1 MSEAHVHLEP
11 WSMSL
16 AATFALAITAL
27 LYFRGWL
34 RLRAVCPA
42 AISASQLGVFICG
55 IMSVAAAVNPPVA
68 TLDHQLLFM
77 HMVQH
82 LLLMA
87 IAPPLILLG
96 APFLSV
102 RHGLPPSLIRFARN
116 PLLHWAPMQWL
127 GRFITSSSLCWLS
140 ATAVLIGWHFPK
152 AFALGMQSE
161 SWHAIQCA
169 SFLATGVLFWT
180 PVIQPWPTKARSP
193 QWSIPLYLF
202 LATLPCDALSAF
214 LTFCGRVVY
223 PHYLHAE
230 RRFDISALQDQ
241 ESAGALMW
249 VSVTFVYLIPA
260 VMATIQILSPANPYR
275 QTELC
280 DVSAMAARSLSP
292 AAEEV
297 A

>member
-1 MSEAHVHLEP
+1 MSEAHVAVQS
-11 WSMSL
+11 WSVPL
-16 AATFALAITAL
+16 AATLALVITVL

-34 RLRAVCPA
+34 RLRAVCPT
-42 AISASQLGVFICG
+42 AISGRQVGVFICG
-55 IMSVAAAVNPPVA
+55 VMSVAVAVNPPVA
-68 TLDHQLLFM
+68 TMDHQLLFM

-102 RHGLPPSLIRFARN
+102 LQGLPQSLFRLALD
-116 PLLHWAPMQWL
+116 PLLHCAPMQSL
-127 GRFITSSSLCWLS
+127 GRLITSSPFCWLS

-152 AFALGMQSE
+152 AFGLGMQSE
-161 SWHAIQCA
+161 SWHAIECA
-169 SFLATGVLFWT
+169 SFLVTGVLFWM
-180 PVIQPWPTKARSP
+180 PVIRPWPITAWSP

-202 LATLPCDALSAF
+202 LATLPCDTLSAF

-230 RRFDISALQDQ
+230 RTFNISALQDQ

-260 VMATIQILSPANPYR
+260 VIATIQILSSANAYR
-275 QTELC
+275 QTESR
-280 DVSAMAARSLSP
+280 DVSAMAAQPSPP
-292 AAEEV
+292 AAGEV

>member
-1 MSEAHVHLEP
+1 MSEAHVPLQP
-11 WSMSL
+11 WSLPL
-16 AATFALAITAL
+16 ATTFALVVTAL
-27 LYFRGWL
+27 LYFRGWR
-34 RLRAVCPA
+34 RLRSIRPT
-42 AISASQLGVFICG
+42 AILGRQLSVFICG
-55 IMSVAAAVNPPVA
+55 IMSVAVAVNAPVA
-68 TLDHQLLFM
+68 TMDHQLLFM
-77 HMVQH
+77 HMVRH

-87 IAPPLILLG
+87 VAPPLILLG
-96 APFLSV
+96 APFLLV
-102 RHGLPPSLIRFARN
+102 PRGLPPRLFRLALD

-127 GRFITSSSLCWLS
+127 GRLITSSPFCWLS
-140 ATAVLIGWHFPK
+140 ASAVLIGWHFPK
-152 AFALGMQSE
+152 AFGLGMQSE

-180 PVIQPWPTKARSP
+180 PVIQPWPTTARSP

-202 LATLPCDALSAF
+202 LATLPCDTLSAF

-230 RRFDISALQDQ
+230 RPFNISALQDQ

-260 VMATIQILSPANPYR
+260 VIATIQLLSPANPYR
-275 QTELC
+275 QNQLR
-280 DVSAMAARSLSP
+280 DVSAMAAQPSP
-292 AAEEV
+292 LAAEEV

>member
-1 MSEAHVHLEP
+1 M
-11 WSMSL
+11 
-16 AATFALAITAL
+16 
-27 LYFRGWL
+27 
-34 RLRAVCPA
+34 C
-42 AISASQLGVFICG
+42 GV
-55 IMSVAAAVNPPVA
+55 MSVAVAVNPPVA
-68 TLDHQLLFM
+68 TMDHQLLFM

-102 RHGLPPSLIRFARN
+102 LHGLPSSLFRLAPC
-116 PLLHWAPMQWL
+116 PLLHWAPMQSL
-127 GRFITSSSLCWLS
+127 VRLITSSPSCWLS

-152 AFALGMQSE
+152 AFGLGMQSE
-161 SWHAIQCA
+161 SWHAVQCA
-169 SFLATGVLFWT
+169 SFLVTGVLFWM
-180 PVIQPWPTKARSP
+180 PVIQPGPTKPRSP

-202 LATLPCDALSAF
+202 LATLPCDTLSAF

-230 RRFDISALQDQ
+230 RPLNISALQDQ

-249 VSVTFVYLIPA
+249 VCVTFIYLIPA
-260 VMATIQILSPANPYR
+260 VIATIQILSPANAYR
-275 QTELC
+275 QKELH
-280 DVSAMAARSLSP
+280 DVRAMTAQPSVSAT
-292 AAEEV
+292 EEV

>member
-1 MSEAHVHLEP
+1 MSEAHVAVP
-11 WSMSL
+11 AWSVPL
-16 AATFALAITAL
+16 TATFALVVTVL

-34 RLRAVCPA
+34 RLRVGCPT
-42 AISASQLGVFICG
+42 AISGRQLSIFICG
-55 IMSVAAAVNPPVA
+55 VMSVAVAVNPPVA
-68 TLDHQLLFM
+68 TMDHQLLFM
-77 HMVQH
+77 HMLQH

-96 APFLSV
+96 APFLSF
-102 RHGLPPSLIRFARN
+102 RNGLPPSLFRLALD

-127 GRFITSSSLCWLS
+127 GRLISSSPFCWLG

-152 AFALGMQSE
+152 AFGLGMQSE
-161 SWHAIQCA
+161 LWHAIQCA
-169 SFLATGVLFWT
+169 SFLATGVLFWM
-180 PVIQPWPTKARSP
+180 PVIQPWPTKAQSP
-193 QWSIPLYLF
+193 RWSIPLYLF
-202 LATLPCDALSAF
+202 LATLPCDTLSAF

-223 PHYLHAE
+223 PNYLHAE
-230 RRFDISALQDQ
+230 RPFNISALQDQ

-260 VMATIQILSPANPYR
+260 VIATIQILSPANAHGQR
-275 QTELC
+275 ELR
-280 DVSAMAARSLSP
+280 DAIAARRSPP

>member
-1 MSEAHVHLEP
+1 MSETHAPVQS
-11 WSMSL
+11 WSVPL
-16 AATFALAITAL
+16 AATFALVITVL

-34 RLRAVCPA
+34 HLRAACPT
-42 AISASQLGVFICG
+42 AISGRQLGLFMCG
-55 IMSVAAAVNPPVA
+55 VMSVAVAVNPPVA
-68 TLDHQLLFM
+68 TMDHQLLFM

-102 RHGLPPSLIRFARN
+102 PHGLPWSLIRLAPGPF
-116 PLLHWAPMQWL
+116 LHWAPRQSL
-127 GRFITSSSLCWLS
+127 VRLITSSPFCWLS

-152 AFALGMQSE
+152 AFGLGMQSE

-169 SFLATGVLFWT
+169 SFLATGVLFWM
-180 PVIQPWPTKARSP
+180 PVIPPGPTKPRSP

-202 LATLPCDALSAF
+202 LGTLPCDALSAF

-230 RRFDISALQDQ
+230 RPLNISALQDQ
-241 ESAGALMW
+241 ETAGALMW

-260 VMATIQILSPANPYR
+260 VVATIQILSPANAYR
-275 QTELC
+275 QTELS
-280 DVSAMAARSLSP
+280 DVNAIRGP

>member
-1 MSEAHVHLEP
+1 MSEAHVPLP
-11 WSMSL
+11 SWSIPL
-16 AATFALAITAL
+16 AATFALVITVL
-27 LYFRGWL
+27 LYLRGWL
-34 RLRAVCPA
+34 HLRAVCPT
-42 AISASQLGVFICG
+42 AISGRRLSIFMCGV
-55 IMSVAAAVNPPVA
+55 MSVAVAVNPPVA
-68 TLDHQLLFM
+68 TMDHQLLFM

-102 RHGLPPSLIRFARN
+102 PHGLPSSLFRFAPG
-116 PLLHWAPMQWL
+116 PLLHWVPMQSL
-127 GRFITSSSLCWLS
+127 VRLITSSPFCWLS

-152 AFALGMQSE
+152 AFGLGMQSE

-169 SFLATGVLFWT
+169 SFLATGVLFWM
-180 PVIQPWPTKARSP
+180 PVIESGPEPRSP
-193 QWSIPLYLF
+193 HWSIPFYLF
-202 LATLPCDALSAF
+202 LGTLPCDALSAF

-230 RRFDISALQDQ
+230 RPLNISALQDQ

-260 VMATIQILSPANPYR
+260 VITTIQILSPPSAYR
-275 QTELC
+275 QTELR
-280 DVSAMAARSLSP
+280 DVNAMGARPSSP
-292 AAEEV
+292 DAEEV